1 MEEQRVRRGEVI
13 NNEDRNNNSTN
24 NNSYHNDNNKAA
36 FGRRSIKV
44 HPGNIPSYDSGNVAA

>member
-13 NNEDRNNNSTN
+13 NNEERN

-44 HPGNIPSYDSGNVAA
+44 HPGNIPGYESGNIAA